1 MKGIKLVL
9 LSFISAAML
18 TSCGMNNTNDNTA
31 PSPESTVNTNHDNEN
46 KMTITMFQTM
56 QINAGNAAG
65 DACKDVGD
73 AAGDVVEGVGDAAAD
88 VAEGVSDAVG
98 GNDAN
103 NNGK

>member
-31 PSPESTVNTNHDNEN
+31 PSPESTVNTNHDN
-46 KMTITMFQTM
+46 
-56 QINAGNAAG
+56 
-65 DACKDVGD
+65 
-73 AAGDVVEGVGDAAAD
+73 AAD